1 MEEKEYIKRFKQG
14 DRQAF
19 NALFELYWS
28 RLVSYSALI
37 AGESTSKDIVHDV
50 FVKVWLGRDNIKEC
64 DSLRPYLMRAV
75 YNSSL
80 NVLRNRAKFISIEGG
95 ENNMIDF
102 LTAGEY
108 GPDDS
113 DIIKKLYNT
122 ERSVEIE
129 EAISQLPPK
138 CQEIFR
144 LAFMEG
150 KSHKEIAE
158 MKNISVSTVDNQ
170 IFKALKRLRDSL
182 SQLPFLLVL
191 LILIK

>member
-37 AGESTSKDIVHDV
+37 AGEATSKDIVHDV
-50 FVKVWLGRDNIKEC
+50 FVKIWLGRDNIQEC
-64 DSLRPYLMRAV
+64 DTLRPYLMRAV

-80 NVLRNRAKFISIEGG
+80 NVLRNKAKFISIEGG
-95 ENNMIDF
+95 DSNMIDF
-102 LTAGEY
+102 LTASEY

-122 ERSVEIE
+122 ERNVEIE

-144 LAFMEG
+144 HAFIEG

-158 MKNISVSTVDNQ
+158 MKNISISTVDNQ

-191 LILIK
+191 LMLIK